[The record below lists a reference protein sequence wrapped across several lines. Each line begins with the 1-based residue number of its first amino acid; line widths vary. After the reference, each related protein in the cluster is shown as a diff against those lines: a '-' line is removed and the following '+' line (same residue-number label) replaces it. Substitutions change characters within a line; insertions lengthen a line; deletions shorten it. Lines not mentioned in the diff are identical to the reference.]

1 MLEGKIL
8 GGSIVGR
15 MPLQALAVKPQ
26 RVVANTAAAQAAS
39 TADKPAIARD
49 MFSANPEAVN
59 VVCFNA
65 AGGASGFKLEGEL
78 AGTPLFQKLIQ
89 GSPDAP
95 IVAVQ
100 ETTPGLAK
108 KLLEEAE
115 KGHFEVIWPG
125 KAWLPKWIPTSPL
138 MQGNML
144 LVPKRY
150 QIEKQEAKT
159 FTGRAGQFLKAIK
172 GLLFGDGKAN
182 DLVLALQNR
191 GYVSAALK
199 DTKTG
204 KRFNVLA
211 THISYQDEIRRLSTP
226 ELVGAI
232 AKSKGPTVLM
242 GDLNVPTPEPGVK
255 LNAGASDFWKA
266 LEPAGMKDMGPMGQA
281 GASYWKN
288 GANIDVVMARGFRS
302 ESSRML
308 TGDQMT
314 LPGRPDARQV
324 SDHYA
329 EADSL
334 VFE

>member
-1 MLEGKIL
+1 MSQ
-8 GGSIVGR
+8 SIGAR
-15 MPLQALAVKPQ
+15 QPLAANSS
-26 RVVANTAAAQAAS
+26 RGVARPAAAQAAPKGD
-39 TADKPAIARD
+39 APAIARD
-49 MFSANPEAVN
+49 MFSANPQAVN

-78 AGTPLFQKLIQ
+78 AKTPLLQKLIK

-108 KLLEEAE
+108 KLLEEAK
-115 KGHFEVIWPG
+115 KGNFEVIWPG
-125 KAWLPKWIPTSPL
+125 KAWLQKWIPTSTL

-159 FTGRAGQFLKAIK
+159 FAGRAGQFFKALK
-172 GLLFGDGKAN
+172 GFVFGDGKAN
-182 DLVLALQNR
+182 DLLLALQNR
-191 GYVSAALK
+191 GYVSASLK
-199 DTKTG
+199 DSQTG

-211 THISYQDEIRRLSTP
+211 THIAYQDEVRRLSTP
-226 ELVGAI
+226 QLAEAI
-232 AKSKGPTVLM
+232 ARAKGPTVLM
-242 GDLNVPTPEPGVK
+242 GDMNVPTPEPGVK
-255 LNAGASDFWKA
+255 LSQGAKDFWKA
-266 LEPAGMKDMGPMGQA
+266 LEPAGMKDMGPSGQA

-288 GANIDVVMARGFRS
+288 GANIDVVMARGFKS

>member
-1 MLEGKIL
+1 MGQ
-8 GGSIVGR
+8 SIVGR
-15 MPLQALAVKPQ
+15 QPVQTPAAKVS
-26 RVVANTAAAQAAS
+26 RSVARPAAAQ
-39 TADKPAIARD
+39 TAPKGNAPAIARD
-49 MFSANPEAVN
+49 MFSANPAAVN

-78 AGTPLFQKLIQ
+78 AKTPLLQKLIN

-100 ETTPGLAK
+100 ETTPALAK

-125 KAWLPKWIPTSPL
+125 KAWLPKWVPISPL
-138 MQGNML
+138 AQGNML

-150 QIEKQEAKT
+150 EIEKQEAKT
-159 FTGRAGQFLKAIK
+159 FTGRAGQFFKAIK
-172 GLLFGDGKAN
+172 GIVLGDGKAN

-199 DTKTG
+199 DTRTG

-211 THISYQDEIRRLSTP
+211 THISYQDEIRRRSTR
-226 ELVGAI
+226 ELVEAI
-232 AKSKGPTVLM
+232 AKAKGPTVLM
-242 GDLNVPTPEPGVK
+242 GDMNVPTPEPGVK
-255 LNAGASDFWKA
+255 LGKGAADFWKA
-266 LEPAGMKDMGPMGQA
+266 LEPAGMTDMGPLGEA

-288 GANIDVVMARGFRS
+288 GANIDVVMARGFKS

-308 TGDQMT
+308 KGDQMT
-314 LPGRPDARQV
+314 LPGRPDARQI